1 MNYQFHAVHMHA
13 YGGASDS
20 QTAAQAEIM
29 QYRQVRLL
37 KINSGNKTGDPWQVI
52 TDLASWEVIE
62 LLVGMDSREFA
73 SLCIDHTLCVDTVAS
88 WTW

>member
-37 KINSGNKTGDPWQVI
+37 KINSGNKTGDP
-52 TDLASWEVIE
+52 
-62 LLVGMDSREFA
+62 
-73 SLCIDHTLCVDTVAS
+73 
-88 WTW
+88 